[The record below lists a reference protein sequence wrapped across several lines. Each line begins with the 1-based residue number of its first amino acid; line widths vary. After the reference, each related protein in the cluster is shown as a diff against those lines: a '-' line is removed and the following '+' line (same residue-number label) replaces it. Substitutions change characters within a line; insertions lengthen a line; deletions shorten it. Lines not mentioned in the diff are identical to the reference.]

1 MTQSGRTGSR
11 KIQEMYKNDSE
22 RADREQKDTGH
33 VIKKNDSEREDREQ
47 KDTGHV

>member
-11 KIQEMYKNDSE
+11 RIQDSE